1 MVHRPSSDQH
11 ISLGDGLSRIS
22 TMLMDEPKVKKLPE
36 RLAMSTII
44 PFKIES
50 ASLQILQFRQDRY
63 LKYNSSVM
71 YEEVLHFLQGKFES
85 L

>member
-1 MVHRPSSDQH
+1 
-11 ISLGDGLSRIS
+11 
-22 TMLMDEPKVKKLPE
+22 MLMDEPKVKKLLE

-50 ASLQILQFRQDRY
+50 ASLQILQYRQDRY